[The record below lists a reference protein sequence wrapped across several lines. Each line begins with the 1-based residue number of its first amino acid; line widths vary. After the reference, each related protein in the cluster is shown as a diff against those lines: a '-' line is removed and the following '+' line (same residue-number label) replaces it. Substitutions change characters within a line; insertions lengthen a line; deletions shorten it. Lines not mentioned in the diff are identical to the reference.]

1 MKVWIVNHYAIP
13 PAFGG
18 LSRHYYF
25 SNILKKHG
33 VETRIFSSSK
43 IHNTDLNF
51 IEDGNLYLEK
61 LCDEV
66 EYTFIKTS
74 NYKGNG
80 LARIFSFIQFPLNT
94 LRTLRQFYKKEKPD
108 VIYASSP
115 ELFATGMA
123 ILFARKR
130 KIPTIVEIRDLWPE
144 SIVEYTSISRNNPII
159 KILYGLER
167 WIYTKADR
175 IIFTFEGGADY
186 IKSKGWDT
194 SSGGKIDLDKVR
206 YINNGVD
213 LERFEYDKKNNII
226 EDEELDRKDT
236 FKVVYTG
243 SVRRV
248 NCVWM
253 LVEAAKKLH
262 EDGIEDVSFIIY
274 GDGTEKEELI
284 LECEKHG
291 LNNVHF
297 RSRVEKKYVASILE
311 RADLNIFVGEPD
323 SLNQYG
329 LSLNKLFDYMASGK
343 PILSNIKA
351 NYDNILKYNCGVVVE
366 DDSITPIY
374 EGILKIKALSQDEYK
389 TYCENA
395 KTAARDFDFE
405 KLTSKLYEI
414 MKEVKEE

>member
-1 MKVWIVNHYAIP
+1 M
-13 PAFGG
+13 
-18 LSRHYYF
+18 
-25 SNILKKHG
+25 
-33 VETRIFSSSK
+33 
-43 IHNTDLNF
+43 
-51 IEDGNLYLEK
+51 
-61 LCDEV
+61 
-66 EYTFIKTS
+66 
-74 NYKGNG
+74 
-80 LARIFSFIQFPLNT
+80 
-94 LRTLRQFYKKEKPD
+94 
-108 VIYASSP
+108 
-115 ELFATGMA
+115 
-123 ILFARKR
+123 
-130 KIPTIVEIRDLWPE
+130 
-144 SIVEYTSISRNNPII
+144 
-159 KILYGLER
+159 
-167 WIYTKADR
+167 
-175 IIFTFEGGADY
+175 
-186 IKSKGWDT
+186 
-194 SSGGKIDLDKVR
+194 R